1 MFSIRYGSHRTT
13 KSFSDSP
20 CLINKAYKHR
30 TLAELISMYRRTG
43 EFPMGVVRNGVY
55 LGPDTPPLPN
65 DKFDVIDGMERTI
78 QDIEKA
84 EDDLKKA
91 NEGIAAEKAAAE
103 AAKAAEAAAEARLK
117 KIIDKQ

>member
-1 MFSIRYGSHRTT
+1 MFSIKYGSGRTT
-13 KSFSDSP
+13 KSFSNSP
-20 CLINKAYKHR
+20 CLINKAYNHR

-55 LGPDTPPLPN
+55 LGPDTPPFPN

-84 EDDLKKA
+84 ESDLKKA
-91 NEGIAAEKAAAE
+91 EEGLAAEKAAAE
-103 AAKAAEAAAEARLK
+103 SAQAAEAAAEARLK